1 MGPPSASRAEDA
13 AAPPAA
19 AASDVAPNAA
29 KDAEPTTTKDP
40 QIALDDLEL
49 LLEPMTKEETET
61 EAKGWYSLLRAKERE
76 ITVAEL
82 DVRRKNREVAQLEK
96 QKAAAA
102 DLTKAAEEVKAA
114 TSDKDKEAAAQHLAE
129 AQKNLAQTVKTASKE
144 TAKEEKKAEATTAAL
159 TKQAEAAPPP
169 AATVDSGTTAAGS
182 KVMPAAG
189 DKEVLQKAAEA
200 AAKKSEGTG
209 DTAKVEKVAA
219 ATENEAAATDQ
230 IKTLAESTPAAA
242 GSAVA
247 ATAAAPGAASAAVA
261 DTSKKAEKLAE
272 KADEATAAKTDV
284 KVQLVDY
291 STQLMGERTA
301 LTDHLKLVLDKL
313 EAKGGDD
320 KPYRMYIASIGGI
333 KIDVAD
339 RTATLA
345 RISGWLSSEEGGLR
359 LARDVGTFLAYIIGS
374 IIVAR
379 FVRMILRRVMSGDHV
394 TSHLLRD
401 FIISS
406 SGRVIVAIGFLL
418 ALSALE
424 VNLAPLLAVIG
435 AAGFVVAFA
444 LQGTLSNFASGL
456 LIMVFKP
463 FDVGD
468 DVEVG
473 GGIKGKVTHVTI
485 FSTYIRT
492 DDGPVK
498 IVPNDNIWKNV
509 IVNQTTGLVK
519 APPSADAKPPDAN
532 PEAADKTLV
541 LLKPRRDRRG
551 FTCAERET
559 EPSRFAQGLFGTSS
573 IAPVR
578 NSRPAA
584 PAPMSGA
591 MMKSQS
597 CATAPGFEPMPT
609 SAGPIE
615 RAGLTE
621 VPVMLM
627 PTRWITTSVSP
638 IARPAKPVG
647 AIGCVTPRMT

>member
-1 MGPPSASRAEDA
+1 MLIGDKRLIQFIAVAGLSFALGMGPPSASRAEDA
-13 AAPPAA
+13 AAPPV
-19 AASDVAPNAA
+19 AASDAAPKAAA
-29 KDAEPTTTKDP
+29 KDDEPTTTKDP

-82 DVRRKNREVAQLEK
+82 DVHRKNREIAQLEK
-96 QKAAAA
+96 QKTAAA
-102 DLTKAAEEVKAA
+102 DLAKATEEVKAA

-129 AQKNLAQTVKTASKE
+129 AQKNLAQTVKTASNE

-159 TKQAEAAPPP
+159 TKQADAAPPP
-169 AATVDSGTTAAGS
+169 AATVDSGTAAAGAKAIPTAS
-182 KVMPAAG
+182 
-189 DKEVLQKAAEA
+189 DKDVLQKAAES
-200 AAKKSEGTG
+200 AAKKSEGAG
-209 DTAKVEKVAA
+209 DAARVEKVVA
-219 ATENEAAATDQ
+219 ATEKEAAAADQ

-247 ATAAAPGAASAAVA
+247 ATTATPEAATAAVA

-291 STQLMGERTA
+291 STQLVGERTA
-301 LTDHLKLVLDKL
+301 LTDRLKVVLDKF

-320 KPYRMYIASIGGI
+320 KSYRMYIASIGGI
-333 KIDVAD
+333 KIDVTD

-359 LARDVGTFLAYIIGS
+359 LARDIGTFLAYIIGS

-379 FVRMILRRVMSGDHV
+379 IVRMILRRVMSGDHV

-406 SGRVIVAIGFLL
+406 SGRVIVAVGFLL

-468 DVEVG
+468 DVDVG
-473 GGIKGKVTHVTI
+473 GGIKGSVTHVTI
-485 FSTYIRT
+485 FSTYIRA
-492 DDGPVK
+492 DDGLVK

-509 IVNQTTGLVK
+509 IVNQTTGVVK
-519 APPSADAKPPDAN
+519 APAAIEAN
-532 PEAADKTLV
+532 PPEAKSEAA
-541 LLKPRRDRRG
+541 
-551 FTCAERET
+551 
-559 EPSRFAQGLFGTSS
+559 
-573 IAPVR
+573 
-578 NSRPAA
+578 
-584 PAPMSGA
+584 
-591 MMKSQS
+591 
-597 CATAPGFEPMPT
+597 
-609 SAGPIE
+609 
-615 RAGLTE
+615 
-621 VPVMLM
+621 
-627 PTRWITTSVSP
+627 
-638 IARPAKPVG
+638 
-647 AIGCVTPRMT
+647 

>member
-1 MGPPSASRAEDA
+1 VFGDKRLIQFIAMIGLSFALSVGSPSASRAADDS
-13 AAPPAA
+13 APPAA
-19 AASDVAPNAA
+19 AADAKAAA
-29 KDAEPTTTKDP
+29 KDAEPVTTKDP

-49 LLEPMTKEETET
+49 LLAPMTKEETET

-82 DVRRKNREVAQLEK
+82 DVRRKNREIAQLEK
-96 QKAAAA
+96 QKTAAS
-102 DLTKAAEEVKAA
+102 DLAKATGEVKAA

-129 AQKNLAQTVKTASKE
+129 AQKTLSETVKTASKE
-144 TAKEEKKAEATTAAL
+144 TAKEDKKAEATTAAMA
-159 TKQAEAAPPP
+159 KQADAAPPP
-169 AATVDSGTTAAGS
+169 AATVDSGTATAGA
-182 KVMPAAG
+182 KVMPAAAG
-189 DKEVLQKAAEA
+189 DKDVLQKAAEL

-209 DTAKVEKVAA
+209 DTAKVGKVVAA
-219 ATENEAAATDQ
+219 SAKEAAAADQ

-247 ATAAAPGAASAAVA
+247 ANATAPGAASAAVA

-272 KADEATAAKTDV
+272 KADEATAAKTDEATAAKTDV

-291 STQLMGERTA
+291 STQLMGERTG
-301 LTDHLKLVLDKL
+301 LTDRLKLVLDKL
-313 EAKGGDD
+313 EAKGGDG

-333 KIDVAD
+333 KIDVTD

-345 RISGWLSSEEGGLR
+345 RVSGWLSSEEGGLK
-359 LARDVGTFLAYIIGS
+359 LAREVGTFLAYIIGS
-374 IIVAR
+374 ILVAR
-379 FVRMILRRVMSGDHV
+379 IVRMILRRFMSGDHV

-406 SGRVIVAIGFLL
+406 SGRVIIAIGFLL

-492 DDGPVK
+492 DDGITK
-498 IVPNDNIWKNV
+498 IVPNDNIWKSV
-509 IVNQTTGLVK
+509 IVNETTGVVK
-519 APPSADAKPPDAN
+519 SPPAGDVKPPESAPDA
-532 PEAADKTLV
+532 A
-541 LLKPRRDRRG
+541 
-551 FTCAERET
+551 
-559 EPSRFAQGLFGTSS
+559 
-573 IAPVR
+573 
-578 NSRPAA
+578 
-584 PAPMSGA
+584 
-591 MMKSQS
+591 
-597 CATAPGFEPMPT
+597 
-609 SAGPIE
+609 
-615 RAGLTE
+615 
-621 VPVMLM
+621 
-627 PTRWITTSVSP
+627 
-638 IARPAKPVG
+638 
-647 AIGCVTPRMT
+647 

>member
-1 MGPPSASRAEDA
+1 MFIGEKRLIQFIAVAGLSFALSVGPPSASRAEDA
-13 AAPPAA
+13 AAPAA
-19 AASDVAPNAA
+19 AAADAKAAA

-49 LLEPMTKEETET
+49 LLEPMTTEETET

-82 DVRRKNREVAQLEK
+82 DVRRKNREIAQLEK
-96 QKAAAA
+96 QKTAAA
-102 DLTKAAEEVKAA
+102 DLAKATEEVKAA

-144 TAKEEKKAEATTAAL
+144 TAKEEKKAEATTAAMA
-159 TKQAEAAPPP
+159 KQADAAPPP
-169 AATVDSGTTAAGS
+169 AATVDAATPASGA
-182 KVMPAAG
+182 KVVPAAAS
-189 DKEVLQKAAEA
+189 DKDVLQKAAES

-209 DTAKVEKVAA
+209 DTAKVEKVVA
-219 ATENEAAATDQ
+219 ATEKEAAAADQ

-242 GSAVA
+242 GA
-247 ATAAAPGAASAAVA
+247 AAAAAPGAATAAVA

-301 LTDHLKLVLDKL
+301 LTDRLKLVLDKL
-313 EAKGGDD
+313 EAKGGDG
-320 KPYRMYIASIGGI
+320 KPYRLYIASIGGI
-333 KIDVAD
+333 KIDVTD

-374 IIVAR
+374 ILVAR
-379 FVRMILRRVMSGDHV
+379 IVRMILRRVMSGDHV

-473 GGIKGKVTHVTI
+473 GGIKGRVTHVTI

-492 DDGPVK
+492 DDGLVK

-509 IVNQTTGLVK
+509 IVNETTGVVK
-519 APPSADAKPPDAN
+519 SPPAGDAKPPEAN
-532 PEAADKTLV
+532 ARGGVK
-541 LLKPRRDRRG
+541 RR
-551 FTCAERET
+551 
-559 EPSRFAQGLFGTSS
+559 
-573 IAPVR
+573 
-578 NSRPAA
+578 
-584 PAPMSGA
+584 
-591 MMKSQS
+591 
-597 CATAPGFEPMPT
+597 
-609 SAGPIE
+609 
-615 RAGLTE
+615 
-621 VPVMLM
+621 
-627 PTRWITTSVSP
+627 
-638 IARPAKPVG
+638 
-647 AIGCVTPRMT
+647 

>member
-1 MGPPSASRAEDA
+1 VFGDKRLIQFIAMIGLSFAFSVGPPSASRAADDS
-13 AAPPAA
+13 APPAA
-19 AASDVAPNAA
+19 AADAKAAA
-29 KDAEPTTTKDP
+29 KDAEPVTTKDP
-40 QIALDDLEL
+40 QIALDDLDL
-49 LLEPMTKEETET
+49 LLAPMTKEETET

-82 DVRRKNREVAQLEK
+82 DVRRKNREIAQLEK
-96 QKAAAA
+96 QKTAAS
-102 DLTKAAEEVKAA
+102 DLAKATGEVKAA

-129 AQKNLAQTVKTASKE
+129 AQKTLSETVKTASKE
-144 TAKEEKKAEATTAAL
+144 TAKEDKKAEATTAAMA
-159 TKQAEAAPPP
+159 KQADAAPPP
-169 AATVDSGTTAAGS
+169 AATVDSGTATAGA
-182 KVMPAAG
+182 KVMPAAAG
-189 DKEVLQKAAEA
+189 DKGVLQKAAES

-209 DTAKVEKVAA
+209 DTAKVEKVVAA
-219 ATENEAAATDQ
+219 SAKEAAAADQ

-242 GSAVA
+242 GSAVSA
-247 ATAAAPGAASAAVA
+247 NATAPGAATAAVA

-291 STQLMGERTA
+291 STQLMGERTG
-301 LTDHLKLVLDKL
+301 LTDRLKLVLDKL
-313 EAKGGDD
+313 EAKGGDG

-333 KIDVAD
+333 KIDVTD

-345 RISGWLSSEEGGLR
+345 RVSGWLSSEEGGLR
-359 LARDVGTFLAYIIGS
+359 LAREVGTFLAYIIGS
-374 IIVAR
+374 ILVAR
-379 FVRMILRRVMSGDHV
+379 IVRMILRRFMSGDHV

-406 SGRVIVAIGFLL
+406 SGRVIIAIGFLL

-492 DDGPVK
+492 DDGITK
-498 IVPNDNIWKNV
+498 IVPNDNIWKSV
-509 IVNQTTGLVK
+509 IVNETTGVVK
-519 APPSADAKPPDAN
+519 SPPAGDMKPPESAPDA
-532 PEAADKTLV
+532 T
-541 LLKPRRDRRG
+541 
-551 FTCAERET
+551 
-559 EPSRFAQGLFGTSS
+559 
-573 IAPVR
+573 
-578 NSRPAA
+578 
-584 PAPMSGA
+584 
-591 MMKSQS
+591 
-597 CATAPGFEPMPT
+597 
-609 SAGPIE
+609 
-615 RAGLTE
+615 
-621 VPVMLM
+621 
-627 PTRWITTSVSP
+627 
-638 IARPAKPVG
+638 
-647 AIGCVTPRMT
+647 

>member
-1 MGPPSASRAEDA
+1 MLIGEKRLIQLIAVAGLSLALSVGAPSASRAEDD
-13 AAPPAA
+13 APPAA
-19 AASDVAPNAA
+19 AAADAKAPA
-29 KDAEPTTTKDP
+29 KDAEPVTTKDP

-49 LLEPMTKEETET
+49 LLAPMTKEETET

-82 DVRRKNREVAQLEK
+82 DVRRKNREIAQLEK
-96 QKAAAA
+96 QKTAAGDVA
-102 DLTKAAEEVKAA
+102 KATEEVKAA
-114 TSDKDKEAAAQHLAE
+114 TSDKDKEAATQHLAA
-129 AQKNLAQTVKTASKE
+129 AQKNLAQTVKTAGKE
-144 TAKEEKKAEATTAAL
+144 TAKEEKKAEATTAAMA
-159 TKQAEAAPPP
+159 KQVDAAPPP
-169 AATVDSGTTAAGS
+169 AATVDAATPASGV
-182 KVMPAAG
+182 KVIPAASG
-189 DKEVLQKAAEA
+189 KDVLQKAAEA

-209 DTAKVEKVAA
+209 DTAKVEKVVA
-219 ATENEAAATDQ
+219 ATEKEAAAADQ

-247 ATAAAPGAASAAVA
+247 TAAGSPEAAAAVA

-272 KADEATAAKTDV
+272 KADEATAAKTNV

-291 STQLMGERTA
+291 STQLMGERTG
-301 LTDHLKLVLDKL
+301 LTDRLKLVLDKL
-313 EAKGGDD
+313 EAKGGDG

-333 KIDVAD
+333 KIDVTD

-345 RISGWLSSEEGGLR
+345 RVSGWLTSEEGGLR
-359 LARDVGTFLAYIIGS
+359 LAREVGTFLAYIIGA
-374 IIVAR
+374 ILVAR
-379 FVRMILRRVMSGDHV
+379 IARMILRRVMSRDHV

-406 SGRVIVAIGFLL
+406 SGRVIIAVGFLL

-492 DDGPVK
+492 DDGITK
-498 IVPNDNIWKNV
+498 IVPNDNIWKSV
-509 IVNQTTGLVK
+509 IVNETTGVVK
-519 APPSADAKPPDAN
+519 SPPSGEVTAAEAKS
-532 PEAADKTLV
+532 EAA
-541 LLKPRRDRRG
+541 
-551 FTCAERET
+551 
-559 EPSRFAQGLFGTSS
+559 
-573 IAPVR
+573 
-578 NSRPAA
+578 
-584 PAPMSGA
+584 
-591 MMKSQS
+591 
-597 CATAPGFEPMPT
+597 
-609 SAGPIE
+609 
-615 RAGLTE
+615 
-621 VPVMLM
+621 
-627 PTRWITTSVSP
+627 
-638 IARPAKPVG
+638 
-647 AIGCVTPRMT
+647 